1 MVTFRGTKVVSGI
14 VIGKLFVYM
23 HPDRQILRTTVDD
36 TQAQLAAFHD
46 ARRKA
51 IKQLE
56 DLYDSTLSFLGEL
69 NASIFVAQEMLLEDD
84 QYIGYVEKQIKES
97 RYNAAYAIVLAS
109 DEFSRVL
116 TSIEDK
122 YMQSHV
128 SDVKDVSERM
138 IRILCGAE
146 IEMNEP
152 EDPCIIVS
160 DDFNAGD
167 IVQFDREKVLGLAT
181 MFGSPVSHASILAA
195 TLGLPSVVGLGQ
207 EMLSIYD
214 GKCAIL
220 NGIKGELIVD
230 PDKRTLDR
238 MKRKQKEYEEQQ
250 KMLLLLKG
258 KNNVTRSGAYI
269 NVYANIGSAEGV
281 ETALAYDAGGIGLF
295 RSEFIYMESL
305 TYPSEEEQFE
315 IYKEVVEKMRGRKVI
330 IRTLDLGTDK
340 QAAYFRPEKENNPAL
355 GYRAIRISLAQPGI
369 FKTQLRALFRASAFG
384 NLDILFPLII
394 SVDEVISIKKFI
406 KEVKDELDAENVPYR
421 KEMRIGIM
429 IETPAAVMIS
439 DKLAKHVDFFSIG
452 TNDLTQYTLAIDRQN
467 PKLES
472 YFNTLHPAVYKM
484 IEMTV
489 ANAHKAGIPVDIC
502 GEAAADL
509 THTQDYIDLGID
521 ALSVSPNKVLP
532 LRKKIRECK

>member
-1 MVTFRGTKVVSGI
+1 MITFKGTKVVSGI

-23 HPDRQILRTTVDD
+23 HPDRHILRTTVDD
-36 TQAQLAAFHD
+36 PEVQLAAFHE
-46 ARRKA
+46 ARHKA
-51 IKQLE
+51 IEQLE

-97 RYNAAYAIVLAS
+97 RYNAAYAVVLAS
-109 DEFSRVL
+109 DEFSRIL
-116 TSIEDK
+116 TSIEDT

-128 SDVKDVSERM
+128 SDVRDVSERM
-138 IRILCGAE
+138 LRILCGAE

-152 EDPCIIVS
+152 QDPCIIVS

-195 TLGLPSVVGLGQ
+195 TMGLPSIVGLGQ

-230 PDKRTLDR
+230 PDKRTLER
-238 MKRKQKEYEEQQ
+238 MKRRQKEYEEQQ

-258 KNNVTRSGAYI
+258 KNNVTKSGAYI

-295 RSEFIYMESL
+295 RSEFVYMESL

-315 IYKEVVEKMRGRKVI
+315 IYREVVEKMRGRKVI

-369 FKTQLRALFRASAFG
+369 FKTQLRALFRASAYG

-394 SVDEVISIKKFI
+394 SVDEVLSIKKI
-406 KEVKDELDAENVPYR
+406 IREVKDELDAENVPYR

-439 DKLAKHVDFFSIG
+439 DRLAKHVDFFSIG

-521 ALSVSPNKVLP
+521 ALSVAPNKVLP

>member
-97 RYNAAYAIVLAS
+97 RYNAAYAIVFAS